1 MMIFG
6 SSSFNCQDFTLKY
19 WSLLKSLFILCAFNL
34 WASLFISLSPFFIP
48 LIVYL
53 SLCCPIEAFGLF
65 SKVISIFGDIIYFLI
80 LSISLT
86 QQTNFLSIIISL
98 ISRVFLSEFALS
110 ISNACW
116 KDHQTQIISFL
127 TLFQRS

>member
-6 SSSFNCQDFTLKY
+6 SSSFHCQDFTLKY
-19 WSLLKSLFILCAFNL
+19 WSLLKSLFILYAFTL
-34 WASLFISLSPFFIP
+34 WASLFISLFPFFLL

-53 SLCCPIEAFGLF
+53 SLCCPIEAFGLL
-65 SKVISIFGDIIYFLI
+65 SKIISIFGDIIYLPT
-80 LSISLT
+80 LSISLI
-86 QQTNFLSIIISL
+86 QQIKFLSIVISL
-98 ISRVFLSEFALS
+98 ISRAFLSEFALS

-116 KDHQTQIISFL
+116 KDQQTQIISFL